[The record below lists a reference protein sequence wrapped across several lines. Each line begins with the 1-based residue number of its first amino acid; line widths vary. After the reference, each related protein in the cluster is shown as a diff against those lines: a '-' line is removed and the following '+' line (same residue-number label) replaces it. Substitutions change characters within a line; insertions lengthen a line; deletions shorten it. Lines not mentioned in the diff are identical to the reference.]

1 MPLTLDVLTE
11 LDESSLQRE
20 IDRAKS
26 QIATAGRDAGR
37 DFNRNFNSS
46 VGQLNISQA
55 TASLQQELESA
66 GREGGSRFA
75 NQVTSQIKDAAAEVA
90 GHGRDAAGGFSDAF
104 SDGVSGA
111 PGISGLGE
119 AVAGRMGMAGAG
131 VAAAATFGTAFGA
144 ALVAAAALFGS
155 AVVDGM
161 ATAATVDLFQAKM
174 GLDEE
179 SMGRFAKAAGAAYAN
194 NFGESLADNLE
205 AAQAALQAG
214 LIGPDAADAEA
225 QRTVEKLQG
234 VGEVTDANAKEL
246 ARASATL
253 IRAGFADSTSDAL
266 DIVTSGFQNGLNVS
280 NDWLDS
286 INKYSGQF
294 RKLGLDSGDMLTL
307 LKEGLEGGASG
318 TGAVADGLK
327 TLSANAVKGTKD
339 TNEAF
344 EGLGFNADE
353 MGKRFAAGGE
363 QARQALGKVLDELR
377 NVDDPMQKALISQR
391 LFGSQ
396 WEEMGDAV
404 NKLDLD
410 PAKNKFTDLQ
420 GTSDRATKTATDN
433 FKSQW
438 AAATREVDQYFSNLS
453 ESIADAFAKAPIIA
467 QLPGWVK
474 SFFQSLNEYHGG
486 GGGVDATGKPYT
498 APTTPVQLD
507 PANPGG
513 LLQPPG
519 GGVNAIGGDG
529 VGLGLGNLLNPTPG
543 APPPPGSPLAPKP
556 SNATD
561 EGPQAGEHKPIDPTP
576 DKPDKTPPSFDP
588 SLWSVQ
594 ANPVAMP
601 PMGAPAMGMGTAGIA
616 GGRGFGPGYW
626 QVDPQRVFDAESGV
640 ERAKNNLEQDRIR
653 RLELEAKGNASQREL
668 LSIKNQIQ
676 EDERAYISAQMKL
689 ADAQQGTWK
698 KQKDATNNFLSALGQ
713 IGAAL
718 DNDLGASKGLAGLA
732 DNLVRFVASL
742 GAAPMMGQLAVIA
755 QANGGIAR
763 TGSGLAGFIGQQ
775 MGLGQAPVPQG
786 YAAGYLGG
794 SFGGGG
800 MYAGDAALLANV
812 PAGRYETPNEPAVWD
827 LTKGLADCS
836 SAVEDLVNLMDGRPT
851 GGRQMSTANADQWLR
866 SRGFLPGMGGDGDF
880 RVGFNPSHM
889 QATLPGGTNINWGS
903 DSAAAQRGMD
913 GGQGAYDPAFT
924 SHYYRPA
931 TGGGTGGGGFMPVA
945 PSVGVT
951 PTPITMPPSGYAPLS
966 DAALANPGL
975 TNPGAPGAGLSGPSP
990 LLAPGGGAGG
1000 YGPGGTGPMQGRPY
1014 GQGGPGGGG
1023 FQGLGGAPMA
1033 ALSTAAS
1040 GLDLIAPG
1048 AGQGAQIAMQLTN
1061 RAIGY
1066 AGQLAGIGVSGL
1078 LETFA
1083 LNDSALSDPSKN
1095 WIGKIASGIAGAR
1108 PALPNSAG
1116 QSAPPIA
1123 PPEKQQNQGQGQQGS
1138 APMVNIEKF
1147 ENGSGN
1153 PSDGQSA
1160 ARDIAREFNSVGAG
1174 ER

>member
-46 VGQLNISQA
+46 VGQLNIRQA

-66 GREGGSRFA
+66 GREGGNRFA

-90 GHGRDAAGGFSDAF
+90 GHGRDAAGGFSNAF

-155 AVVDGM
+155 AVADGM

-353 MGKRFAAGGE
+353 MGRRFAAGGE

-377 NVDDPMQKALISQR
+377 NIDDPMQKALISQR

-396 WEEMGDAV
+396 WEEMGDAI

-433 FKSQW
+433 FKSEWEEATKAVSQW
-438 AAATREVDQYFSNLS
+438 FNDLKTSVSDWFVDL
-453 ESIADAFAKAPIIA
+453 PIIRSI
-467 QLPGWVK
+467 PGVIK
-474 SFFQSLNEYHGG
+474 DVFSAPDPNYG
-486 GGGVDATGKPYT
+486 YT
-498 APTTPVQLD
+498 NPDVPRNPVQFD
-507 PANPGG
+507 PNNPGG

-594 ANPVAMP
+594 DNPVAMP
-601 PMGAPAMGMGTAGIA
+601 PMGVPAMGMGTAGIA

-775 MGLGQAPVPQG
+775 MGLGQTPVPQG

-866 SRGFLPGMGGDGDF
+866 SHGFLPGMGGDGDF

-903 DSAAAQRGMD
+903 DNAAAQRGMD

-975 TNPGAPGAGLSGPSP
+975 TNPGVPGAGQSGLSP

-1000 YGPGGTGPMQGRPY
+1000 YGPGGTGPMQGRSY

-1123 PPEKQQNQGQGQQGS
+1123 PPEKQQNRGQGQQGS

-1160 ARDIAREFNSVGAG
+1160 ARDIARQFNSVGAG